1 MKTTHKPHTMNEKLI
16 FTRIIDAPRA
26 LVYEAWTDPEHMAA
40 WWGPEDFTN
49 TCCEMDVRP
58 GGSIRIDM
66 EGPDGRV
73 YPMTGVFHEVVAPE
87 KLVFSGMA
95 LHDEHGNAGL
105 EVKNTVLFEHYE
117 GKTRLHLN
125 SEVVRSVRGTED
137 TVSRIET
144 SWSQSLNK
152 LMLLPV
158 VL

>member
-1 MKTTHKPHTMNEKLI
+1 MSKKLT

-49 TCCEMDVRP
+49 PRCEMDVRP
-58 GGSIRIDM
+58 GGAICIDM

-73 YPMTGVFHEVVAPE
+73 YLMTGVFHEVVAPE
-87 KLVFSGMA
+87 KLVFSAMA
-95 LHDEHGNAGL
+95 LHDEQGKARL
-105 EVKNTVLFEHYE
+105 EVRNAVLFEHYD
-117 GKTRLHLN
+117 GKTRLHLS
-125 SEVVRSVRGTED
+125 SEVVWSAPGTED
-137 TVSRIET
+137 SVSRIET